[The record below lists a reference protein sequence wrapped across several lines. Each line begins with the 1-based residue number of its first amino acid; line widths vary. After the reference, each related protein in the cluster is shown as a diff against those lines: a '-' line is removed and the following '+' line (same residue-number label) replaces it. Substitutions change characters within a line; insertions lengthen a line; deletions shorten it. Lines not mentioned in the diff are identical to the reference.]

1 MRGPDLRGD
10 PAHGTPGAVTPYLFL
25 ATLAV
30 GASPEVAPFD
40 LAWFAK
46 TPEYK
51 ALVAAAAKPDASS
64 GNAKLSKEEVDA
76 FLGRVKVSG
85 KELEWVEKY
94 ASPLSPKR
102 QSKRVRSVM
111 HILTSKSRLALGRK
125 FRVDHAK
132 VLERVSAKYD
142 VSIEDLLAMMNTESR
157 FGEVQGSFVVGQVFV
172 ANMAYLAKMGELAD
186 KRGDYDTKGAVS
198 RKKNAKRIKKRVR
211 YAVRNLATLLKYAR
225 SREMDP
231 LSFKGSWAGAIGI
244 TQFMPASLKW
254 AVDGD
259 EDGVVDLSRIPD
271 AVASTANYLVVHGYR
286 RGDRDAR
293 AKAFRA
299 YNPND
304 EYVRAILAYAD
315 KIRRT

>member
-1 MRGPDLRGD
+1 MSAL
-10 PAHGTPGAVTPYLFL
+10 L
-25 ATLAV
+25 ATAA
-30 GASPEVAPFD
+30 ASPSVPPFALD
-40 LAWFAK
+40 WFVK
-46 TPEYK
+46 TPEYTK
-51 ALVAAAAKPDASS
+51 LVAAAAKPDSTS
-64 GNAKLSKEEVDA
+64 GGATLTKADVDA
-76 FLGRVKVSG
+76 FLGRVKVSD

-102 QSKRVRSVM
+102 QSSRVRSVM
-111 HILTSKSRLALGRK
+111 HILTSKERLALGRK
-125 FRVDHAK
+125 FRVDHAA
-132 VLERVSAKYD
+132 VLERVSEKYD

-198 RKKNAKRIKKRVR
+198 REKNGQRIKKRTR

-225 SREMDP
+225 YREMDP

-254 AVDGD
+254 AVDGN
-259 EDGVVDLSRIPD
+259 EDGVVDLSTIPD

-293 AKAFRA
+293 AKSFRA

-304 EYVRAILAYAD
+304 EYVRAILAYAE
-315 KIRRT
+315 KIGGT